1 MEFREGRV
9 DLCSFHKL
17 SQPLG
22 CGTHVCLCGQG
33 EGVGSIPGSGQALL
47 LGAGGFLSTPS
58 QPWFIPP
65 SLSLPPSGSTAALG
79 LPQEALRGYPEFA
92 EELNEGSCLPI
103 EQGGCGPG

>member
-1 MEFREGRV
+1 MEFRESRV

-17 SQPLG
+17 SQALG

-65 SLSLPPSGSTAALG
+65 SLSLFLHLVQQLLWASPKKPSVDTPSL
-79 LPQEALRGYPEFA
+79 QK
-92 EELNEGSCLPI
+92 N
-103 EQGGCGPG
+103 